1 MKKLLSAM
9 VALAMTGVMCMP
21 VFAETVTEN
30 GGESETTVKGTY
42 VASEN
47 TPTVYSVDV
56 SWGSMEFTYTDAY
69 IGDWD
74 PTTHKYINP
83 VEAKWSC
90 DTDANKVTVTNH
102 SNVSI
107 TADLSYSQSTDYKT
121 VKGLFSE
128 KQLTIPSAVGTAVSS
143 APNNS
148 SKLNLSGDLSK
159 GAKDVVVGTVT
170 VSIK

>member
-1 MKKLLSAM
+1 MKKFLSAM
-9 VALAMTGVMCMP
+9 VALAMTGAMCMP

-107 TADLSYSQSTDYKT
+107 AVYVFCDECTP
-121 VKGLFSE
+121 
-128 KQLTIPSAVGTAVSS
+128 PSDVTPAVY
-143 APNNS
+143 NF
-148 SKLNLSGDLSK
+148 
-159 GAKDVVVGTVT
+159 
-170 VSIK
+170 IY

>member
-1 MKKLLSAM
+1 MKKFLSAM
-9 VALAMTGVMCMP
+9 VALAMTWARCMP

-30 GGESETTVKGTY
+30 GGESETAVKGTY

-90 DTDANKVTVTNH
+90 DTNANKVTVTNH
-102 SNVSI
+102 
-107 TADLSYSQSTDYKT
+107 YKT